1 MYSSS
6 LDLQPLELWSGDL
19 LRPLGAF
26 EELFCLFDQYFPTN
40 GALAAQITGHTTVQQ
55 WHDALDA
62 MQRRHPLLSA
72 CIDTTFNRV
81 PHFRRVTGQR
91 IPLRV
96 ITSPFA
102 RWQREI
108 AEEVSEPFTP
118 DQAPLFRAVLLHQ
131 TRCTFILTSHHA
143 VCDGSSRIFLLR
155 DILLALSGQALEA
168 LPLAPSREALFG
180 AQQRTSTEPGVPSFA
195 AQRARLPYVEGI
207 KLAPEETT
215 ALQRRARE
223 ECVTIHAAISAATM
237 AGRAV
242 DESWRNNPL
251 RIMSPAEIR
260 DILGLNDQCMVSFGG
275 GEISIAPGGSMTF
288 WDLARFA
295 KDGLSAVKSREN
307 ISRMIDLQ
315 SAAVASDLTIEQAS
329 QLKRKAFKAQVMFT
343 NLGRLPFDS
352 AFGPLKLETLWAP
365 CALRGIEGEQTVGAV
380 TVNGS
385 LHLMRTSPRQS
396 PACLRVLK
404 KNSAKPAGSDPISKP
419 CCLNRSKALPLGRIQ
434 IPYETTKRA
443 KMFNALFMK
452 LRAISSHR

>member
-1 MYSSS
+1 MSSTS
-6 LDLQPLELWSGDL
+6 LELHPLELLPGDL

-40 GALAAQITGHTTVQQ
+40 GALAAQIAGHTTVQQ

-62 MQRRHPLLSA
+62 VQQRHPLLSA

-96 ITSPFA
+96 VTSPFA

-108 AEEVSEPFTP
+108 AEEVITPFTP
-118 DQAPLFRAVLLHQ
+118 DQAPLFRAVLFHQ
-131 TRCTFILTSHHA
+131 ETHCTFILSSHHA

-155 DILLALSGQALEA
+155 DMLLALSGHALEA
-168 LPLAPSREALFG
+168 LPLAPSRELLFG
-180 AQQRTSTEPGVPSFA
+180 AQQRTSTEPGLPSFA
-195 AQRARLPYVEGI
+195 AQRTLLPHVEGT
-207 KLAPEETT
+207 KLAPEQTT
-215 ALQRRARE
+215 ALQRRGRE
-223 ECVTIHAAISAATM
+223 EGVTIHAAISAALTI
-237 AGRAV
+237 AGRAI

-260 DILGLNDQCMVSFGG
+260 DILGIKDQCMVSFGG
-275 GEISIAPGGSMTF
+275 GEISIPPGGSMTF

-315 SAAVASDLTIEQAS
+315 STAVSSNLTVEQAF
-329 QLKRKAFKAQVMFT
+329 QLKRNAFNAQVMFT

-352 AFGPLKLETLWAP
+352 IFGPLKLENLWAP
-365 CALRGIEGEQTVGAV
+365 CALRGIEGEQTLGAV

-385 LHLMRTSPRQS
+385 LHLTHTSPAPIPGLLAGVEEVLRK
-396 PACLRVLK
+396 ACAV
-404 KNSAKPAGSDPISKP
+404 
-419 CCLNRSKALPLGRIQ
+419 
-434 IPYETTKRA
+434 
-443 KMFNALFMK
+443 
-452 LRAISSHR
+452 